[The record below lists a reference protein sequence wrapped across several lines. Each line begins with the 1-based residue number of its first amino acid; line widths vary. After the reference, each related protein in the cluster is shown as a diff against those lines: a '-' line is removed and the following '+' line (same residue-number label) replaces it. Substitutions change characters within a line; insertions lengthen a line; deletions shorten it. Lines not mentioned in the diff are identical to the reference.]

1 LFHSNSAFSEFSQ
14 VLSVDS
20 PNESSG
26 QDMYSEYLSLDQ
38 IALLYR
44 YIAFFSLRGIAEW
57 AMASGKLFAEGA
69 GPKEAAEVERPMVE
83 QLGMLKGMDKPG
95 AWTSGLNWYR

>member
-1 LFHSNSAFSEFSQ
+1 MLTLLMSFQDKICTWNVSP
-14 VLSVDS
+14 LSWDA
-20 PNESSG
+20 
-26 QDMYSEYLSLDQ
+26 
-38 IALLYR
+38 ITLLCR

-83 QLGMLKGMDKPG
+83 QLGMLKGMDKPE